1 MNRVPCSMCV
11 TSSPSPEQFDSGK
24 PTTGNRIF
32 GIPTHPG
39 RPKEYNIDEPAPLNV
54 RKVLKAQNTTS
65 LAPVAPA
72 PKGKSPIEIALQ
84 EFEKSAA
91 KGEESAEIEAEVAR
105 LDRRIAAAW
114 AYVAEKSRNKMT
126 SAMVPID
133 VPATGRNRERTIAKL
148 EGREYILPLEVAA
161 AEETVLPGYLE
172 RGQVKHRTAFED
184 INIEID
190 DRLKKVTKS
199 ERKDKGKGRTF

>member
-1 MNRVPCSMCV
+1 MCV
-11 TSSPSPEQFDSGK
+11 TSSPSPDQSDSRK

-32 GIPTHPG
+32 SIPTHPG

-65 LAPVAPA
+65 LPPAAPA
-72 PKGKSPIEIALQ
+72 PKGKSPIEIAVQ

-91 KGEESAEIEAEVAR
+91 EGEESAEIEAEVAR

-114 AYVAEKSRNKMT
+114 AYVADKSSKKMT

-133 VPATGRNRERTIAKL
+133 APATGRNREKTIAKL
-148 EGREYILPLEVAA
+148 EGREYISPLEVAA
-161 AEETVLPGYLE
+161 AEETVIPGYLE
-172 RGQVKHRTAFED
+172 GAQVEHRTTFED
-184 INIEID
+184 INEEID
-190 DRLKKVTKS
+190 DMLKKAAKRQKK
-199 ERKDKGKGRTF
+199 RKGILKEDA